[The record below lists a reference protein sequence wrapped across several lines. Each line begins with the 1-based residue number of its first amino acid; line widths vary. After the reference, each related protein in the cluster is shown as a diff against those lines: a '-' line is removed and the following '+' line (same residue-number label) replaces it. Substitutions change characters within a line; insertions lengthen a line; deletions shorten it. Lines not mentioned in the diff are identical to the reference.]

1 MFEFLMRLQGYNI
14 NKAYEELV
22 ELGKLNFKE
31 FETWQDK
38 KKWEVS
44 IYHYKN
50 NDFYRKKVGKIFP
63 KKWEDLPSLKK
74 TDFQN
79 SLDELLSN
87 PFSSKNTYVANT
99 SGSSGN
105 PFTFAKDKDCH
116 ARTWAFWKMRYN
128 DLGLSFSSKEARFF
142 GHVTDYKTRIFEK
155 IKDFVLKRH
164 CFNVF
169 DLSDN
174 ALNIFVKTFKR
185 KKFDYIYGYTQTITI
200 FAKYLIKKNIILK
213 DICPSLKLVI
223 VTAEICSE
231 YDRKVIEEGFGIPV
245 KDEYGSSETGYM
257 ASECDYGNWH
267 VVGEN
272 IFIETNEK
280 NEILVTDFFNLAQP
294 FIRYNI
300 GDLGVIS
307 SNSKCKCDNNNL
319 ILSKFHGRTSDLIK
333 LPNGKISPG
342 LTFYYVSR
350 NLLELY
356 GIIKE
361 FIVIQ
366 THIDKF
372 IFKIVSDIPINSNIE
387 KELKNSMD
395 KYLCAGL
402 RFEIHKVDV
411 INRPPSGKIKH
422 FFSEL

>member
-1 MFEFLMRLQGYNI
+1 MFELVLSFLGYDI
-14 NKAYEELV
+14 KKSLKDIDRIKRMTKADF
-22 ELGKLNFKE
+22 LN
-31 FETWQDK
+31 WQDK
-38 KKWEVS
+38 KKWEIS
-44 IYHYKN
+44 RYHYEN

-74 TDFQN
+74 NDFQN

-87 PFSSKNTYVANT
+87 SFSLKNTYVANT

-142 GHVTDYKTRIFEK
+142 GHVTNYKTRIFEK

-164 CFNVF
+164 RFNVF

-174 ALNIFVKTFKR
+174 ALNSFVKTFRR
-185 KKFDYIYGYTQTITI
+185 KKFDYVYGYTQTITI
-200 FAKYLIKKNIILK
+200 FAEYLIKNNLILK

-223 VTAEICSE
+223 VTAEICSK
-231 YDRKVIEEGFGIPV
+231 YDRKVIEKGFGIPV

-267 VVGEN
+267 IVGEN
-272 IFIETNEK
+272 IFMETNEK
-280 NEILVTDFFNLAQP
+280 NEILVTDIFNLAQP

-300 GDLGVIS
+300 GDLGTL
-307 SNSKCKCDNNNL
+307 NSKSDCKCENKNL
-319 ILSKFHGRTSDLIK
+319 LLSKFQGRTSDLIK

-356 GIIKE
+356 GIVKE

-372 IFKIVSDIPINSNIE
+372 IFKIVSDIPINSDIE
-387 KELKNSMD
+387 EELKNSMD
-395 KYLCAGL
+395 KYLCKGL
-402 RFEIHKVDV
+402 RLEIHKVDV
-411 INRPPSGKIKH
+411 ISRPPSGKIKH